1 MTENEATSLDIN
13 TKATRHVRACLEA
26 AGLDG
31 QVLTLSETSRSAEEA
46 AAAIG
51 VPVGAIVKT
60 LIFTITEHETD
71 KVWPVAALVSGD
83 RQCHMKALPDLA
95 AIKGKP
101 ARPDAATVKDITGY
115 SIGAVSPI
123 GLKEDITILIDSALC
138 RFDRIWASAGHTHL
152 VIGLSFQELTL
163 ITSGRVTP
171 DLAH

>member
-1 MTENEATSLDIN
+1 MTTSDATPPDIN
-13 TKATRHVRACLEA
+13 TKATRHVQDCLTA

-51 VPVGAIVKT
+51 VAVGAIVKT
-60 LIFTITEHETD
+60 LIFTITEHDTG
-71 KVWPVAALVSGD
+71 KIWPVAALVSGD

-95 AIKGKP
+95 AINGK
-101 ARPDAATVKDITGY
+101 AGRPDAATVKDITGY

-123 GLKEDITILIDSALC
+123 GLDEDITVLIDSSLC
-138 RFDRIWASAGHTHL
+138 RFDRVWASAGHTHL
-152 VIGLSFQELTL
+152 VVGLSFNDLTL
-163 ITSGRVTP
+163 LTSGRVTP

>member
-1 MTENEATSLDIN
+1 MTTSDATPPDIN
-13 TKATRHVRACLEA
+13 TKATRHVRACLTA

-51 VPVGAIVKT
+51 VAVGAIVKT
-60 LIFTITEHETD
+60 LIFTITEHDTG
-71 KVWPVAALVSGD
+71 KIWPVAVLVSGD

-95 AIKGKP
+95 AINGK
-101 ARPDAATVKDITGY
+101 AGRPDAATVKDITGY

-123 GLKEDITILIDSALC
+123 GLDEDITVLIDSSLC
-138 RFDRIWASAGHTHL
+138 RFDRVWASAGHTHL
-152 VIGLSFQELTL
+152 VVGLSFNDLTL
-163 ITSGRVTP
+163 LTSGRVTP

>member
-1 MTENEATSLDIN
+1 MTETDVTPSDIN
-13 TKATRHVRACLEA
+13 TKATRHVRACLTA

-31 QVLTLSETSRSAEEA
+31 QIMTLTETSRSAEEA

-60 LIFTITEHETD
+60 LVFTITEHDTG
-71 KVWPVAALVSGD
+71 KIWPVAALVSGD

-95 AIKGKP
+95 AIDGKP
-101 ARPDAATVKDITGY
+101 GRPDAATVKKITGY

-123 GLKEDITILIDSALC
+123 GLDEDITILIDSALC
-138 RFDRIWASAGHTHL
+138 RFDRVWASAGHTHL
-152 VIGLSFQELTL
+152 VLGLSFQELTL
-163 ITSGRVTP
+163 LTSGRVTP